1 MRVCVSSF
9 SVILISLF
17 NESVINICLSISLFN
32 LSCDCFNLLIS
43 TCKLSISFFSLSY
56 VLTNVGVTLHLS
68 KNIVNNKSIPPM
80 IRWDN
85 FI

>member
-17 NESVINICLSISLFN
+17 NESVINICLSRSLFN
-32 LSCDCFNLLIS
+32 SSCNFFNLLIS
-43 TCKLSISFFSLSY
+43 TCKLSISFFSLSW
-56 VLTNVGVTLHLS
+56 VLIIVGVKLHLS

>member
-1 MRVCVSSF
+1 V
-9 SVILISLF
+9 LI
-17 NESVINICLSISLFN
+17 
-32 LSCDCFNLLIS
+32 
-43 TCKLSISFFSLSY
+43 
-56 VLTNVGVTLHLS
+56 NVGVKLHLS

>member
-32 LSCDCFNLLIS
+32 SSCDFFNLLIS